1 MNNITK
7 LNILLVFIIVFSI
20 IFVLDDNILISQ
32 LRIPKLISIYIIG
45 SAIGVSSIVFQ
56 SITNNRILT
65 PEIIGF
71 DSLYLFIQSL
81 TVFILPQLMY
91 TNTLYIINILI
102 MSTLSVLVFR
112 YIYIY
117 IERYTLYKLLLIG
130 IIIGILLRS
139 ISTLLIS
146 IMSPNTFDILQTSM
160 FANFSIIKLELLPIS
175 IIVVIVVVSIFLN
188 IKNELDAYSLG
199 NRMSHSIG
207 LDTTGTFKKS
217 IFLISI
223 LVAVSV
229 ATIGP
234 ISFLGLFIAN
244 ITKTIFDT
252 YKHSILIPGSIYVG
266 ILLLIISVYLD
277 DRVFLYTNLPIVL
290 DGLGSMY
297 FIYLCIRR

>member
-7 LNILLVFIIVFSI
+7 LNILLVSIIVFSI
-20 IFVLDDNILISQ
+20 IFILDDNILISQ

-112 YIYIY
+112 YILK
-117 IERYTLYKLLLIG
+117 RYTLYKLVLIG

-175 IIVVIVVVSIFLN
+175 IIVVISVVSIFLN
-188 IKNELDAYSLG
+188 MKNELDVYSLG
-199 NRMSHSIG
+199 DKMSHSIG
-207 LDTTGTFKKS
+207 LDTTRTLKKS

-229 ATIGP
+229 ETIGP

-277 DRVFLYTNLPIVL
+277 DRVFIYTNLPIVL

>member
-7 LNILLVFIIVFSI
+7 LNILLVFIIAFSI

-112 YIYIY
+112 YILK
-117 IERYTLYKLLLIG
+117 RYTLYKLLLIG

-175 IIVVIVVVSIFLN
+175 IIVVISVVSIFLN
-188 IKNELDAYSLG
+188 MKNDLDAYSLG
-199 NRMSHSIG
+199 NKMSHSIG

-277 DRVFLYTNLPIVL
+277 DRIFVYTNLPIVL

>member
-7 LNILLVFIIVFSI
+7 LNILLVFIIIFSI
-20 IFVLDDNILISQ
+20 IFVLDDNIFISQ
-32 LRIPKLISIYIIG
+32 LRIPKLVSIYVIG

-112 YIYIY
+112 YILK
-117 IERYTLYKLLLIG
+117 RYTLYKLLLIG

-188 IKNELDAYSLG
+188 MKDELDAYSLG

-207 LDTTGTFKKS
+207 LDTTRTLKKS

-277 DRVFLYTNLPIVL
+277 DRIFVYTNLPIVL